1 MYYIS
6 NWFTIFFSFLGLSQS
21 LPVTS
26 YIKMI
31 DIWMLFTMTVPFL
44 EVVLHTT
51 NEVFKRPNTILNKRV
66 DVVRVKSAEEQEE
79 EDEML
84 KMSNSM
90 NFTIVRLTSRLGLP
104 IGSLIFTVIF
114 WVVGLIAS
122 YFSGAIQDPDM
133 TDCLTVD
140 LN

>member
-1 MYYIS
+1 
-6 NWFTIFFSFLGLSQS
+6 
-21 LPVTS
+21 
-26 YIKMI
+26 
-31 DIWMLFTMTVPFL
+31 MLFTMTVPFL

-90 NFTIVRLTSRLGLP
+90 NFTIVRLTSRLLLP

-114 WVVGLIAS
+114 WVVGLTAS
-122 YFSGAIQDPDM
+122 FSSGAIQDPNM

>member
-1 MYYIS
+1 
-6 NWFTIFFSFLGLSQS
+6 
-21 LPVTS
+21 
-26 YIKMI
+26 
-31 DIWMLFTMTVPFL
+31 MTVPFL

-79 EDEML
+79 EDEIL
-84 KMSNSM
+84 KTSNSM
-90 NFTIVRLTSRLGLP
+90 NSTIVRLTGRLLLP

-122 YFSGAIQDPDM
+122 FSSGAIQDPNM
-133 TDCLTVD
+133 TDCLTID

>member
-1 MYYIS
+1 M
-6 NWFTIFFSFLGLSQS
+6 GLAQS

-51 NEVFKRPNTILNKRV
+51 NEVFKRPPGPDKQV
-66 DVVRVKSAEEQEE
+66 DVVRVKPAEQNEE
-79 EDEML
+79 EEEP
-84 KMSNSM
+84 KPSSRMSSKL
-90 NFTIVRLTSRLGLP
+90 VRLMSHLILP
-104 IGSLIFTVIF
+104 MSSLIFTLTF
-114 WVVGLIAS
+114 WTVGLVAS
-122 YFSGAIQDPDM
+122 FSSGAIQDPTM
-133 TDCLTVD
+133 TDCLTLD

>member
-1 MYYIS
+1 M
-6 NWFTIFFSFLGLSQS
+6 GLAQS

-51 NEVFKRPNTILNKRV
+51 NEVFKRSPGPDKQV
-66 DVVRVKSAEEQEE
+66 DVVRVKPAEQNEE
-79 EDEML
+79 EEEPKASSRVSSKL
-84 KMSNSM
+84 
-90 NFTIVRLTSRLGLP
+90 VRLTSRLILP
-104 IGSLIFTVIF
+104 MSSLIFTLTF
-114 WVVGLIAS
+114 WTVGLVAS
-122 YFSGAIQDPDM
+122 FSSGAIQDPTM
-133 TDCLTVD
+133 TDCLTLD

>member
-1 MYYIS
+1 
-6 NWFTIFFSFLGLSQS
+6 
-21 LPVTS
+21 
-26 YIKMI
+26 
-31 DIWMLFTMTVPFL
+31 MTVPFL

-51 NEVFKRPNTILNKRV
+51 NEVFKRPSAILDRRV

-79 EDEML
+79 EEEAIP
-84 KMSNSM
+84 KTNNSI
-90 NFTIVRLTSRLGLP
+90 NSTILRLTGRVLLP

-122 YFSGAIQDPDM
+122 YSSGANQDPNM

>member
-1 MYYIS
+1 MLINQNQNS
-6 NWFTIFFSFLGLSQS
+6 CSFLGLSQS

-51 NEVFKRPNTILNKRV
+51 NEMFKQPRATNFGSDNRV
-66 DVVRVKSAEEQEE
+66 DVVRVKSAKKEQEK
-79 EDEML
+79 EDP
-84 KMSNSM
+84 KTSKSMS
-90 NFTIVRLTSRLGLP
+90 FTLVRLTGRLMLP
-104 IGSLIFTVIF
+104 IGSLIFTLIF

-122 YFSGAIQDPDM
+122 YSSGASQDPNM
-133 TDCLTVD
+133 TDCLTID
-140 LN
+140 IN

>member
-1 MYYIS
+1 
-6 NWFTIFFSFLGLSQS
+6 
-21 LPVTS
+21 
-26 YIKMI
+26 
-31 DIWMLFTMTVPFL
+31 MTVPFL

-79 EDEML
+79 EDEIL
-84 KMSNSM
+84 KMCNSM
-90 NFTIVRLTSRLGLP
+90 NSTVVRLTGWLLLP

-122 YFSGAIQDPDM
+122 YSSGAIQDPNM

>member
-1 MYYIS
+1 M
-6 NWFTIFFSFLGLSQS
+6 TI
-21 LPVTS
+21 
-26 YIKMI
+26 
-31 DIWMLFTMTVPFL
+31 PFL

-51 NEVFKRPNTILNKRV
+51 NEVFKRPNAILDKRV

-79 EDEML
+79 EDEIP

-90 NFTIVRLTSRLGLP
+90 NSTIVRLTGRLLLP

-122 YFSGAIQDPDM
+122 YSSGAIQYPNM

>member
-1 MYYIS
+1 M
-6 NWFTIFFSFLGLSQS
+6 GLSQS

-51 NEVFKRPNTILNKRV
+51 NEVFKRAPGPDKQV
-66 DVVRVKSAEEQEE
+66 DVVRVKPAEQNEE
-79 EDEML
+79 EEEPKASSRVSSKL
-84 KMSNSM
+84 
-90 NFTIVRLTSRLGLP
+90 VRLTSRLILP
-104 IGSLIFTVIF
+104 MSSLIFTLTF
-114 WVVGLIAS
+114 WTVGLVAS
-122 YFSGAIQDPDM
+122 FSSGAIQDPTM
-133 TDCLTVD
+133 TDCLTLD

>member
-1 MYYIS
+1 ML
-6 NWFTIFFSFLGLSQS
+6 FFSFLGLSQG

-51 NEVFKRPNTILNKRV
+51 NEVFKRPNTIHLGLDKRV
-66 DVVRVKSAEEQEE
+66 DVVKVKSAKDQEE
-79 EDEML
+79 EEEMA
-84 KMSNSM
+84 KMNDSM
-90 NFTIVRLTSRLGLP
+90 NSTIVRLTFRLLLP
-104 IGSLIFTVIF
+104 IGSLIFTVNF

-122 YFSGAIQDPDM
+122 NSFGDIQDPNM
-133 TDCLTVD
+133 TDCITVD
-140 LN
+140 LH

>member
-1 MYYIS
+1 ML
-6 NWFTIFFSFLGLSQS
+6 FFSFLGLSQG

-51 NEVFKRPNTILNKRV
+51 NEVFKRPNTIHLGLDKRV
-66 DVVRVKSAEEQEE
+66 DVVKVKSAKDQEE
-79 EDEML
+79 EEMA
-84 KMSNSM
+84 KMNDSM
-90 NFTIVRLTSRLGLP
+90 NSTIVRLTFHLLLP
-104 IGSLIFTVIF
+104 IGSLIFTVNF

-122 YFSGAIQDPDM
+122 NSFGDIQDPNM

>member
-1 MYYIS
+1 M
-6 NWFTIFFSFLGLSQS
+6 GLSQS

-51 NEVFKRPNTILNKRV
+51 NEVFKQPPGPDKQV
-66 DVVRVKSAEEQEE
+66 DVVRVKPAEQTEE
-79 EDEML
+79 EEEP
-84 KMSNSM
+84 KPSSRMSSKL
-90 NFTIVRLTSRLGLP
+90 VRLTSRLILP
-104 IGSLIFTVIF
+104 ISSLIFTLTF
-114 WVVGLIAS
+114 WTVGLVAS
-122 YFSGAIQDPDM
+122 FSSGAIQDPTM
-133 TDCLTVD
+133 TDCLTLD